1 MKKAKQQSSIH
12 QNYLSAQCGF
22 LQNIVSEL
30 LLKSHEQISLLEPG
44 IGTKNMSSLTF
55 LLELMHIHFRNEYNL
70 QHRGK
75 IFFDYNT

>member
-1 MKKAKQQSSIH
+1 MR
-12 QNYLSAQCGF
+12 
-22 LQNIVSEL
+22 VSTKEL

-55 LLELMHIHFRNEYNL
+55 LLELMHINFRNEYNL

-75 IFFDYNT
+75 IFLTIILKAD